1 MKSRGLKDFRKEQE
15 VQNALFQYQLY
26 EAVMNDMMKQAITAM
41 IAVCEKRRYK
51 KQYIQ
56 RWYNDILMVLEL
68 PDILGKQLNSNEM
81 MAEYA
86 KKYDLDFDRIK
97 VRTESLDDYCRR
109 YKIKGIGK

>member
-15 VQNALFQYQLY
+15 LQNALFQYQLY

-51 KQYIQ
+51 KSYIQ
-56 RWYNDILMVLEL
+56 RFFNDIVMVLEM
-68 PDILGKQLNSNEM
+68 PEIFGQQMCSNEM

-86 KKYDLDFDRIK
+86 EKYDLDFDRIN
-97 VRTESLDDYCRR
+97 VNTETLDDYCKR
-109 YKIKGIGK
+109 YKIKR

>member
-15 VQNALFQYQLY
+15 LQNALFQYQLY

-51 KQYIQ
+51 KPYIQ
-56 RWYNDILMVLEL
+56 RFFNDIVMILEM
-68 PDILGKQLNSNEM
+68 PEIFGQQMCSNEM

-86 KKYDLDFDRIK
+86 KKYDLDFDRINVK
-97 VRTESLDDYCRR
+97 CETLEEYCNR
-109 YKIKGIGK
+109 YKIKGVKK